1 MKYSLHIIVSRNFLF
16 AQNGSNF
23 IILHY
28 RIIAGLLDLSTNLNN
43 RSLYHSLRF
52 DETNPEHAAR
62 TGVPKGRSGPRSGS
76 GSPRLASRRKSRFP
90 QLSPAVR
97 GDPPFTRPIVRGAPT
112 LRLWMSGTRG
122 TQLHALRP
130 GHVRVR
136 EVASTREKE
145 REGGGR
151 AERERNREG
160 EAAQVRAII
169 GDSITSCRVVFPVDS
184 LPPHAP
190 SPSFRDDMLSIGRYR
205 ETGAPSRVVRLR
217 GCVPRRNDIASIKY
231 TWIRFVEIIITKP
244 YNDEENNFLARNMYL
259 RVYSN

>member
-145 REGGGR
+145 REGGGGQK
-151 AERERNREG
+151 ERGTEKVKPRKYARLS
-160 EAAQVRAII
+160 AILLH
-169 GDSITSCRVVFPVDS
+169 RVEWCF
-184 LPPHAP
+184 
-190 SPSFRDDMLSIGRYR
+190 LSI
-205 ETGAPSRVVRLR
+205 PSHLMRHLLR
-217 GCVPRRNDIASIKY
+217 FVMICYQSDDIA
-231 TWIRFVEIIITKP
+231 RPEH
-244 YNDEENNFLARNMYL
+244 
-259 RVYSN
+259 RVAWCDCAAVFRGEMTLHRSNTPELDL